1 MRYSS
6 GNLKCLS
13 SFIKEVFS
21 LDSDRVL
28 NGFSAIAL
36 ETLYYVAGWIIHA
49 ANKVAS
55 KRREEVRHC
64 LVYFVIF
71 FYVLVFCDF

>member
-1 MRYSS
+1 M
-6 GNLKCLS
+6 
-13 SFIKEVFS
+13 
-21 LDSDRVL
+21 L

-36 ETLYYVAGWIIHA
+36 ETLYYVAGWMIHA

-64 LVYFVIF
+64 LVYFVSSVSI
-71 FYVLVFCDF
+71 VDPIAEDSCNLGLL